1 MEKSKDENFDRDAF
15 IDEIE
20 LAIDYG
26 QPISQENYDL
36 YKACV
41 AERAEE
47 EAIAEGADVD
57 MDM

>member
-1 MEKSKDENFDRDAF
+1 MEKFKDETFDRDSF

-26 QPISQENYDL
+26 QPISQEDYDL

-41 AERAEE
+41 AARAEE
-47 EAIAEGADVD
+47 EAMAEGADVD